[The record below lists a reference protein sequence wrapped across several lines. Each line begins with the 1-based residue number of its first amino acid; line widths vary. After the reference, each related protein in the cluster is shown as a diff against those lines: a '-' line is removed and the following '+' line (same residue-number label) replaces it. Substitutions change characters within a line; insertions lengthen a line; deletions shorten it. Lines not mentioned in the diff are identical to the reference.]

1 VSHRQHF
8 YHWRVLAKVIGFVLF
23 GLGGL
28 LLGYVLFPLV
38 SLLSPD
44 RRLAKMRCRR
54 LVQLSF
60 RFFIGLLSKAGVLT
74 FHISGAEELDRR
86 GNIVIANHP
95 TLIDIV
101 FLISMIPNATCIV
114 KPSLFNNVFTRGPVS
129 WAGYI
134 PSNEA
139 DTLIA
144 DSEAQLADNATLVI
158 FPEGSRSVPN
168 QPLKFKRGAAY
179 LWLRTQ
185 CALSLVAITVDPPFL
200 TKHEKWYQVP
210 YRRPH
215 FQLVVKEGGGATDA
229 QTNAGT
235 RSTDTRT
242 LTRQWQDH
250 FTTEIVI

>member
-1 VSHRQHF
+1 MSHRQHF

-114 KPSLFNNVFTRGPVS
+114 KPSLFNNVCAESAAEVQARGC
-129 WAGYI
+129 I
-134 PSNEA
+134 P
-139 DTLIA
+139 
-144 DSEAQLADNATLVI
+144 LATHSMCA
-158 FPEGSRSVPN
+158 FPGGDYGRSAVFN
-168 QPLKFKRGAAY
+168 
-179 LWLRTQ
+179 
-185 CALSLVAITVDPPFL
+185 
-200 TKHEKWYQVP
+200 
-210 YRRPH
+210 
-215 FQLVVKEGGGATDA
+215 
-229 QTNAGT
+229 
-235 RSTDTRT
+235 
-242 LTRQWQDH
+242 
-250 FTTEIVI
+250 